1 VQQRSGEYGAA
12 SASLQQALEL
22 YRELGSP
29 LGEADVL
36 NSLGE
41 LLSRTTRTHGARGHH
56 TRALAIA
63 RDVGA
68 PLVEALALEG
78 IGDSHLQDGNPR
90 IAASYLHQALT
101 IYQRIEAPDAG
112 RVQDTLRNHGLR

>member
-1 VQQRSGEYGAA
+1 MQRRSGDYAAA

-36 NSLGE
+36 ISLGE
-41 LLSRTTRTHGARGHH
+41 LSSRTTGTHEARSHH
-56 TRALAIA
+56 ARALAIA

-68 PLVEALALEG
+68 PLTEAWALEG

-90 IAASYLHQALT
+90 AAASYLHQALT

-112 RVQDTLRNHGLR
+112 RVQDTLRNHGLC